1 MKTEAFE
8 YEVKKQLGNS
18 CSVHGLLARCK
29 NYPLSKAMVDHDHD
43 RIKSRRGGKV
53 GDEVDR
59 KLFEGERDTGLD
71 REQRR
76 CNGVSVGLVLLAD
89 GTTRDEVL
97 YKGG

>member
-43 RIKSRRGGKV
+43 RIKSRRRREIS
-53 GDEVDR
+53 DEVNGE
-59 KLFEGERDTGLD
+59 LFKGERDTGLD
-71 REQRR
+71 RE
-76 CNGVSVGLVLLAD
+76 
-89 GTTRDEVL
+89 
-97 YKGG
+97 